1 MANNSEFP
9 KPTLFICGAPRSGTT
24 SLYRYL
30 RQHPDVC
37 MSRRKETGVFLEN
50 YDKGVGWLTS
60 NYLTHYDGES
70 VVGESTTGHM
80 QHPPSARRMA
90 ETVPDAKLV
99 FILRDPV
106 ERIYSHFRFHRQ
118 SGRLSAEETFS
129 DLIRDEEREW
139 RRIQIDNGCYHKHLT
154 RFERYFPRCQMK
166 IFLHR
171 DLTVDAASI
180 ARALYDF
187 VGVNP
192 AFLPDTSASHN
203 AGGLPT
209 HEGLYRA
216 LQRVWEPIRNRV
228 GIDMLDATQAV
239 RDRVRGWLT
248 DAPDQ
253 DSMDPNDRAYLQA
266 LYREPNRHL
275 DAWLDADLS
284 HWS

>member
-1 MANNSEFP
+1 MGASHE
-9 KPTLFICGAPRSGTT
+9 PTPNLFICGAPRAGTT
-24 SLYRYL
+24 SLHRYL
-30 RQHPDVC
+30 RQHPNVC

-50 YDKGVGWLTS
+50 YDKGVQWLTS
-60 NYLTHYDGES
+60 NYLTHYKDEP

-90 ETVPDAKLV
+90 ETVPDANLV

-106 ERIYSHFRFHRQ
+106 ERIYSHYRFHRQ
-118 SGRLSAEETFS
+118 SGQLGADETFS

-154 RFERYFPRCQMK
+154 RFEQYFPRRQMK

-171 DLTVDAASI
+171 DLKADAVSV

-187 VGVNP
+187 VGVDST
-192 AFLPDTSASHN
+192 FSPDTSASHN
-203 AGGLPT
+203 AGGLPW

-216 LQRVWEPIRNRV
+216 LQRFWEPIRDRM
-228 GIDMLDATQAV
+228 GIDVLDATQTA

-248 DAPDQ
+248 DASDQ
-253 DSMDPNDRAYLQA
+253 DPMDPRDRAYLKDI
-266 LYREPNRHL
+266 YREPNRRL
-275 DAWLDADLS
+275 EAWLDTDLS
-284 HWS
+284 HWT